1 MLEFVDKLARSPASI
16 TAEDREALR
25 DAGVGSLETLQVVLG
40 AAHFNYLNRV
50 ADGLGIRLEYASSL
64 PDFAIEPRSAAPHP
78 PSEARVHAGSA
89 PAPAR
94 SARDLSARASGE
106 PSNLL
111 DALRENP
118 EARDIVR
125 EWRAHHFRG
134 TPALGARDR
143 ARIALHV
150 AALEGCGHSVLLH
163 RTALE
168 GMGDDPELLTAL
180 SAREAPPGLPRRDA
194 LLLGHARR
202 LALEPWTAR
211 EEHVDELRREGLG
224 DAGVLQLTLLVAYQ
238 TFEDRVVLGLGIR

>member
-16 TAEDREALR
+16 AAADRDSLR
-25 DAGVGSLETLQVVLG
+25 DAGLGTLETLQVVLG

-50 ADGLGIRLEYASSL
+50 ADGLGIRLEYTSSL
-64 PDFAIEPRSAAPHP
+64 PDFAIEPGSA
-78 PSEARVHAGSA
+78 PSHSQRGGQSREGFA
-89 PAPAR
+89 PAPAQ
-94 SARDLSARASGE
+94 AVRDLSDRASSE
-106 PSNLL
+106 ASILL
-111 DALRENP
+111 DALGENP

-125 EWRAHHFRG
+125 EWRAHHLRG
-134 TPALGARDR
+134 TPALGARDC

-150 AALEGCGHSVLLH
+150 AALEGCGHSVRLH

-168 GMGDDPELLTAL
+168 DMGEDPDLLAAY

-211 EEHVDELRREGLG
+211 EEHVEELRREGLV
-224 DAGVLQLTLLVAYQ
+224 DAAVLQLTLLVAYQ
-238 TFEDRVVLGLGIR
+238 TFEDRAVLGLGIG